1 MGEHSTILAS
11 RGLVKSF
18 GALRV
23 NRNIDLDV
31 RLGEAL
37 AIIGPNGAGKTTFIN
52 QISGA
57 MRPDQGTILFLGQN
71 ITGFPAYRIA
81 RLGIG
86 RSFQRTTIF
95 PDFTVFENMRLA
107 AQSQLPGWFRIWRPA
122 SAWEDINAAAAE
134 TLETVGLAGRGHSAA
149 GALSHGEQRQLEL
162 GMALALRP
170 QLLLLDEPMAGMSL
184 DESLRITELLLKLK
198 GKITLVLVEHDMDAV
213 FAIADRI
220 AVLVYGELLAVG
232 DPETIRNDPAVV
244 EAYLGED

>member
-11 RGLVKSF
+11 RGLGKSF
-18 GALRV
+18 GALQV
-23 NRNIDLDV
+23 NRNINLDV

-37 AIIGPNGAGKTTFIN
+37 AIIGPNGAGKTTLIN
-52 QISGA
+52 QIAGA
-57 MRPDQGTILFLGQN
+57 MRPDEGQILFLGQN
-71 ITGFPAYRIA
+71 ITGFPAYRMA

-86 RSFQRTTIF
+86 RSFQRTTLF
-95 PDFTVFENMRLA
+95 PEFTVFENMRLA
-107 AQSQLPGWFRIWRPA
+107 AQSQLPGWFHIWRPA
-122 SAWEDINAAAAE
+122 SGWEDINDAAME
-134 TLETVGLAGRGHSAA
+134 TLETVGLAGRSQLAA

-244 EAYLGED
+244 EAYLGEG